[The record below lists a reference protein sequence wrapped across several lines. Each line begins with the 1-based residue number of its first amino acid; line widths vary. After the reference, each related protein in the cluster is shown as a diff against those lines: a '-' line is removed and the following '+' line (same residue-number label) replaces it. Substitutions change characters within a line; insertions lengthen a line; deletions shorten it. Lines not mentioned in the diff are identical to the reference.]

1 VREVSDIAALVAAR
15 QDRVLPLETLDKLRV
30 NPYLLNQVAL
40 NPDMRQQI
48 TEKPPGEAT
57 NALWKGFLEE
67 RDELLGLLGESGY
80 AEMEEFYRARFFGE
94 AFETEKLKTLPFGEF
109 LYEAFM
115 SSVESLKRGEQGS
128 DWRLEWLKFLEYN
141 YFSGSFLA
149 GVLRYVE
156 LRFQTIAGISY
167 ALLRT
172 G

>member
-1 VREVSDIAALVAAR
+1 
-15 QDRVLPLETLDKLRV
+15 
-30 NPYLLNQVAL
+30 
-40 NPDMRQQI
+40 MR
-48 TEKPPGEAT
+48 K
-57 NALWKGFLEE
+57 WKNSTGH
-67 RDELLGLLGESGY
+67 
-80 AEMEEFYRARFFGE
+80 AFFGE

-109 LYEAFM
+109 LYETFM

>member
-15 QDRVLPLETLDKLRV
+15 QDRVLPLETLGKLRV
-30 NPYLLNQVAL
+30 NPYLLKQVAL
-40 NPDMRQQI
+40 SPDIREQI
-48 TEKPPGEAT
+48 TEKTPDEAT
-57 NALWKGFLEE
+57 NALWNGFLEE
-67 RDELLGLLGESGY
+67 LDELLGLLEESGY
-80 AEMEEFYRARFFGE
+80 TEMEEFYRARFFSD
-94 AFETEKLKTLPFGEF
+94 AFETEKLKMLPFGDF
-109 LYEAFM
+109 LYEAVV

-149 GVLRYVE
+149 GVLRYIE

>member
-1 VREVSDIAALVAAR
+1 MREVSDIAALVAAR
-15 QDRVLPLETLDKLRV
+15 QDRVLPLETLGKLRV
-30 NPYLLNQVAL
+30 NPYLLKQVAL
-40 NPDMRQQI
+40 SPDIREQI
-48 TEKPPGEAT
+48 TEKTPDEAT
-57 NALWKGFLEE
+57 NALWNGFLEE
-67 RDELLGLLGESGY
+67 LDELLGLLEESGY
-80 AEMEEFYRARFFGE
+80 TEMEEFYRARFFSD
-94 AFETEKLKTLPFGEF
+94 AFETEKLKMLPFGDF
-109 LYEAFM
+109 LYEAVV

-149 GVLRYVE
+149 GVLRYIE

>member
-1 VREVSDIAALVAAR
+1 
-15 QDRVLPLETLDKLRV
+15 
-30 NPYLLNQVAL
+30 
-40 NPDMRQQI
+40 
-48 TEKPPGEAT
+48 
-57 NALWKGFLEE
+57 LWKGFLEE
-67 RDELLGLLGESGY
+67 LDELLGLLGESGY

-109 LYEAFM
+109 LYETFM

-149 GVLRYVE
+149 GILRYVE